1 MLTDSRYLHRSTTH
15 KKETLGYVRLVERY
29 RCGTTPILV
38 DFTWQEV
45 AMRLHT
51 LHTLP
56 QLTAHS
62 PQPDAPCHQHRPG
75 AVSGIGECVLGS
87 TNHQRRGRDERHCC
101 SLHRLDEVCNL
112 SAHLEQRGIGA
123 IRVRGEAAMARV
135 SRERTTRDRTREQN
149 RQCEGSCV
157 GGEANGRSFTCGGV
171 PMNLALAAN
180 EIRASIDAIVGLV
193 NMCAFIRASFEGSA
207 AKALIEATIT
217 AALPDSE
224 LAAAAKTAA
233 SAAFLLFHFCADA
246 STSTRISSRCVAITA
261 AIASIWS
268 CPTVSR
274 ENPAAAVST
283 ANLPRLKTYM
293 STAPGTAFLHLYTR
307 HQHAIDES
315 NAPRPQTH
323 STRP

>member
-1 MLTDSRYLHRSTTH
+1 
-15 KKETLGYVRLVERY
+15 
-29 RCGTTPILV
+29 
-38 DFTWQEV
+38 
-45 AMRLHT
+45 
-51 LHTLP
+51 
-56 QLTAHS
+56 
-62 PQPDAPCHQHRPG
+62 
-75 AVSGIGECVLGS
+75 
-87 TNHQRRGRDERHCC
+87 
-101 SLHRLDEVCNL
+101 
-112 SAHLEQRGIGA
+112 
-123 IRVRGEAAMARV
+123 MARV
-135 SRERTTRDRTREQN
+135 SREGTTRDPNREQT
-149 RQCEGSCV
+149 RLCEGSWV

-283 ANLPRLKTYM
+283 ANLPRLRTYM

-307 HQHAIDES
+307 PQYAIDVSRMFRARKRTVRAHDHRYHVWQEREDGDKEKEGGPKKKKKRDRHGMTLDA
-315 NAPRPQTH
+315 NLVPQIGWQLTLA
-323 STRP
+323 SSLPP